1 MRTETSIRTAAP
13 AFVACF
19 AAAALFPLGAHFQT
33 AGVYAA
39 IADYATGL
47 REVSTALRTV
57 LFFLL
62 CYIASRHPKML
73 DQRVL
78 SVTAVGCALTSFVA
92 LEMAIP
98 TANIT
103 FSAIGLACS
112 GVATVWA
119 GAQMALAFR
128 ELPSLKCAV
137 AVIALGST
145 AGRAAILLL
154 PPLDP
159 HATVALCPAIQILII
174 ALLFAGNRRPL
185 AIVNSQ
191 TAPADLELTNP
202 SSFLSPMSGLFL
214 CALLF
219 HMASGYGLAVDEGTG
234 SDAASPL
241 PVVVLAL
248 LSLWLVTGKTAG
260 KEDSLFSFPYL
271 LVSAGYLC
279 APLAF
284 PAGEDTA
291 HALINTGSY
300 CFDILA
306 WMVIVAIGQRNLFA
320 LLPTFA
326 LLRCFT
332 SLGTLIGAIAGHTS
346 NYVAGNNYALVQA
359 IAAAM
364 LFLFIALIWIGF
376 KKFSFSA
383 TVSGVERLASEADAT
398 GSTGG
403 TAAAAGE
410 VPGTIGGGSSA
421 CETPVADTAGA
432 SAARVPA
439 IGEGNR
445 GASESRRSDP
455 SSAAAESRESLFDA
469 RCQRIASR
477 HGLTE
482 REAEIL
488 AFLARGRNG
497 RFLMDHYVVSRNTVK
512 SHIKHIYAKL
522 GVHSQQ
528 ELIDL
533 VERND

>member
-1 MRTETSIRTAAP
+1 M
-13 AFVACF
+13 
-19 AAAALFPLGAHFQT
+19 GAHFQT

-47 REVSTALRTV
+47 REASTALRTV
-57 LFFLL
+57 LFFIL

-73 DQRVL
+73 EQRML
-78 SVTAVGCALTSFVA
+78 SVTAAGCALTSFVA

-98 TANIT
+98 TANVT

-128 ELPSLKCAV
+128 ELPSLKSAV
-137 AVIALGST
+137 AVIALGAT
-145 AGRAAILLL
+145 TGRAVTLLL

-174 ALLFAGNRRPL
+174 ALLFAGNRKPL
-185 AIVNSQ
+185 SIISSQ

-219 HMASGYGLAVDEGTG
+219 HMASGYGLAVDEGTD
-234 SDAASPL
+234 SNALSPL
-241 PVVVLAL
+241 PVIVLAL

-260 KEDSLFSFPYL
+260 KEDSLFSFSYL

-279 APLAF
+279 APFAF

-326 LLRCFT
+326 LLRSFT

-346 NYVAGNNYALVQA
+346 NYVAGSNYALVQA

-364 LFLFIALIWIGF
+364 LFLFISLIWIGF

-398 GSTGG
+398 GGTDG
-403 TAAAAGE
+403 TAAIAREASQANSEIGFARETPAAGMA
-410 VPGTIGGGSSA
+410 GT
-421 CETPVADTAGA
+421 
-432 SAARVPA
+432 SAAHIPA
-439 IGEGNR
+439 SGEGDR
-445 GASESRRSDP
+445 RSLESYRSDP
-455 SSAAAESRESLFDA
+455 SSTAAESRENPFDA
-469 RCQRIASR
+469 CCQKIASS

-512 SHIKHIYAKL
+512 SHIKHIYSKL

-533 VERND
+533 VERNA